1 MLFRERKGRSV
12 CLASPPGSLQASAKF
27 DLGLKRRSTFFES
40 SGPQGANASHKSE
53 RAWARAFAVEETS
66 MGVKE
71 VLKAGNLPQ
80 SMKRIQ
86 ALRE

>member
-12 CLASPPGSLQASAKF
+12 CLASPAGSLQASAKF

-40 SGPQGANASHKSE
+40 SGPHEASASRKSE

-71 VLKAGNLPQ
+71 IHQAGNLP
-80 SMKRIQ
+80 
-86 ALRE
+86 